1 MCSDIKKG
9 KVYIASMNMRG
20 KHAIKP
26 TSDTLKINVTSFQRL
41 LSKYRLAFSPMTYIK
56 NGYKGF
62 YNFEHRWQSIKVYE
76 DDLKNMSKH
85 EDKIKWWKKQIKPH
99 RRYPKSKG
107 KKVVYALD
115 NSKKYDY
122 VSSKKK
128 IYVPEYTNL
137 VKNNEVLFELK
148 KLLNN
153 GTDIAIYDFDGPRDK
168 INKEPLCLEV
178 TKELLTEK
186 INDTQYLFGYRYII
200 TSLLLD
206 LDISH
211 FC

>member
-26 TSDTLKINVTSFQRL
+26 TSDTLKINVTSSQRL
-41 LSKYRLAFSPMTYIK
+41 LSKYRLAFSPMTPIK
-56 NGYKGF
+56 NGYKRF

-76 DDLKNMSKH
+76 DDLKETH
-85 EDKIKWWKKQIKPH
+85 ENRIKWWKKQIKPH
-99 RRYPKSKG
+99 RRYPKSKN
-107 KKVVYALD
+107 KKVIYALD
-115 NSKKYDY
+115 NNEKFDY
-122 VSSKKK
+122 ISSRKN

-148 KLLNN
+148 KILNN
-153 GTDIAIYDFDGPRDK
+153 GTNIAIYDFDGPRDK
-168 INKEPLCLEV
+168 ITKEPLCLEV
-178 TKELLTEK
+178 TKELLIEK
-186 INDTQYLFGYRYII
+186 INDTQYPFGHGYII

-206 LDISH
+206 LDISD